1 MQGACFELTTLPR
14 TISGT
19 AWTGRPLFAAFKQ
32 MQFISARNESSK
44 QASTE
49 RPMGRKAMNWFG
61 PDNID
66 SGHASFQLDTRYNG
80 CRRTLGHLLSIHSL
94 KHAADSSTDHGG
106 GKRRHCPS
114 DRAIYFAT
122 QSKIGSCLSL
132 NWAGYH
138 RQAQP
143 QCRQPVS
150 RRIAQ
155 IGEGRGELLSLSF
168 WRRSRGIPAP
178 LHGSV
183 GFYP

>member
-106 GKRRHCPS
+106 GKRRLGIVHPTAPFTS
-114 DRAIYFAT
+114 
-122 QSKIGSCLSL
+122 
-132 NWAGYH
+132 
-138 RQAQP
+138 
-143 QCRQPVS
+143 
-150 RRIAQ
+150 
-155 IGEGRGELLSLSF
+155 
-168 WRRSRGIPAP
+168 RRSRK
-178 LHGSV
+178 
-183 GFYP
+183 